1 MGRKPSC
8 ILKKKQVVR
17 YLYAWKIINMDCDNV
32 NPPSWNIDDWMH
44 LFLEVVVSGT
54 PPRIV
59 VDSAMLSCVISF
71 PAKSHVRD
79 VKQK

>member
-1 MGRKPSC
+1 M
-8 ILKKKQVVR
+8 
-17 YLYAWKIINMDCDNV
+17 YTWKIINMGCDSV
-32 NPPSWNIDDWMH
+32 DPPSWNIDDSMH

-59 VDSAMLSCVISF
+59 VGLVVLSCVISF

-79 VKQK
+79 AKQK